1 MAVPVLV
8 GERRL
13 RALFPAY
20 IVLLRRELCF
30 PFLLGFDRLFQ
41 SLSPL
46 PR

>member
-1 MAVPVLV
+1 
-8 GERRL
+8 
-13 RALFPAY
+13 
-20 IVLLRRELCF
+20 LRRELCF